1 MGRDHL
7 GSSLPV
13 CGTACPM
20 SSEQQRA
27 SGSSKVLSAH
37 GYARDVTVPCVA
49 VEKVRSVSC
58 VVLMLC
64 FMLRFLCYAS

>member
-1 MGRDHL
+1 MPPEYLRDLVKVKQTKYSFRYENTIKIPTVRTATDGIDHI

-27 SGSSKVLSAH
+27 SGSSKV
-37 GYARDVTVPCVA
+37 
-49 VEKVRSVSC
+49 
-58 VVLMLC
+58 
-64 FMLRFLCYAS
+64 